1 MSPPLALTYIH
12 PPIYPS
18 FVDVA
23 QAAPEIALTRLTLDD
38 DAAAIAATLSRSEGY
53 YVMASRDELPVRWH
67 LGPKLLAQMP
77 DLLVAA
83 SYGAGYDTIDVEAC
97 TAAGVGVV
105 NQAGGNAE
113 GVAQHTLGIILT
125 LLKRIPESEA
135 AMRAGAVR
143 ERDVF
148 LGRELSGRC
157 VGLIGI
163 GRIGTRVAE
172 LLGVFGCR
180 VLADDPLLDAA
191 TITARGGEKV
201 DRATLLREADII
213 SVHCPLNATTRGMLD
228 ARFFDAMR
236 PEAVFINTAR
246 GGIHDE
252 GALHAALAREHL
264 GGAGLDVWE
273 REPPPRDHP
282 LLAHP
287 RVIAS
292 PHTAGVTHESRN
304 RVARMAA
311 EAFIAT
317 ARGEIPPRLVNPEV
331 EPRLRERI
339 SRRFGAPRSA

>member
-1 MSPPLALTYIH
+1 MSPPLALSYIH

-18 FVDVA
+18 FVEVA
-23 QAAPEIALTRLTLDD
+23 EAAPELALMRLALDD
-38 DAAAIAATLSRSEGY
+38 DDARIAAVLARSEGY
-53 YVMASRDELPVRWH
+53 YVMASRDELPLRWH
-67 LGPKLLAQMP
+67 LGPELLAQMP

-113 GVAQHTLGIILT
+113 GVAQHTLGMILT

-135 AMRAGAVR
+135 AMRAGSVR
-143 ERDVF
+143 SRDVF

-172 LLGVFGCR
+172 LLNVFGCR
-180 VLADDPLLDAA
+180 VLAEDPLLDAA
-191 TITARGGEKV
+191 AIAARGGEKV
-201 DRATLLREADII
+201 DRVTLLREADII
-213 SVHCPLNATTRGMLD
+213 SVHCPLTAMTRGMLD
-228 ARFFDAMR
+228 SRFFEDMR
-236 PEAVFINTAR
+236 PGALFINTAR

-252 GALHAALAREHL
+252 SALHAALAREHL

-273 REPPPRDHP
+273 REPPPADHP
-282 LLAHP
+282 LLTHP

-292 PHTAGVTHESRN
+292 PHTAGVTHESRD

-311 EAFIAT
+311 QAFIAT

-331 EPRLRERI
+331 QPRLRKRI
-339 SRRFGAPRSA
+339 SHRFGVPR